1 MNMSENFKSKYTE
14 DLQQLHK
21 MLEEIKV
28 HLEKIEKLLGHFVFL
43 FRTLNQEQIQQLGK
57 RKIVIPKLIL
67 KAKDE

>member
-1 MNMSENFKSKYTE
+1 MSISENFKNNYIE

-43 FRTLNQEQIQQLGK
+43 FRALNQEQIQQLGK
-57 RKIVIPKLIL
+57 RKIVVPKLIL